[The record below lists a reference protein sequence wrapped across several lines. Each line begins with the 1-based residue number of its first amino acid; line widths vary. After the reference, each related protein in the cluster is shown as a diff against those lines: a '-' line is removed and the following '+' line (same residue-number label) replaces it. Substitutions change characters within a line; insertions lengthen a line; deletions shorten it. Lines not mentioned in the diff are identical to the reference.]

1 MSSTRF
7 YLLDTNII
15 SALARQ
21 PDGAVAKKINKLK
34 PEQIATSLIVSSE
47 IRFGLAKS
55 NSPRLIENLSLILDN
70 LEILPLEA
78 PVDTHYADIR
88 FALERS
94 GTPIGPNDL
103 FIAAHARALG
113 RTLVTDNVREFERV
127 SGLKVENWLDSRDK
141 TSSRY

>member
-1 MSSTRF
+1 MSSARF

-21 PDGAVAKKINKLK
+21 PDGAVAKKIKRLK
-34 PEQIATSLIVSSE
+34 PEQIATSLIVASE

-78 PVDTHYADIR
+78 PVDAHYADIR
-88 FALERS
+88 FALERN

-103 FIAAHARALG
+103 FIAAHARALS
-113 RTLVTDNVREFERV
+113 RILVTDNVREFERV
-127 SGLKVENWLDSRDK
+127 PGLKLENWLE
-141 TSSRY
+141 

>member
-1 MSSTRF
+1 MSSARL
-7 YLLDTNII
+7 YLLDTNIV

-21 PDGAVAKKINKLK
+21 PDGVVARKIQKLK
-34 PEQIATSLIVSSE
+34 PEQIATSLIVASE

-55 NSPRLIENLSLILDN
+55 NSPRLIENLGLILDN

-78 PVDTHYADIR
+78 PVDMHYADIR
-88 FALERS
+88 NALERS

-103 FIAAHARALG
+103 FIAAHARALD

-127 SGLKVENWLDSRDK
+127 SGLKVENWLE
-141 TSSRY
+141 